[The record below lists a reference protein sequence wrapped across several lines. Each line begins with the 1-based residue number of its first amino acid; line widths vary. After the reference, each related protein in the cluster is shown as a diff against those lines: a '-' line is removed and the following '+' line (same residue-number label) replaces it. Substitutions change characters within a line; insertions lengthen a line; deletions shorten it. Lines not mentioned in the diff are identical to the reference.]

1 MIYILFYNKKIYIFT
16 KMESIPYDK
25 RSGKIWFNGK
35 TVEWADAN
43 IHILNHGLH
52 YASCVF
58 EGERVY
64 EGEIFKLEEH
74 TQRLF
79 HSAKRMGIEVPY
91 SEDEINKA
99 CKAIVNIQK
108 VQNGYVRP
116 LIWRGSEMMAISA
129 QKNKI
134 HVAIATWEWG
144 SYFDPK
150 LKLNGIKL
158 DISSWR
164 RPAPNTIPWDTK
176 ASGLYMICTLSKHE
190 AEAKGFTDSLMLDH
204 EGNIAEATGAN
215 IFFKDKKGEIHTPV
229 PDSFLDGITRREV
242 IKIAKSKN
250 IKVIERKIKPE
261 EMKDFVGCFLTGTA
275 AEVTPVSQISEYKF
289 EVCDVIK
296 DLNETYQNL
305 VRKKSA
311 A

>member
-1 MIYILFYNKKIYIFT
+1 M
-16 KMESIPYDK
+16 IPYDK
-25 RSGKIWFNGK
+25 RDGKIWYNNDLVDWSDVK
-35 TVEWADAN
+35 V
-43 IHILNHGLH
+43 HVLSHGLH

-64 EGEIFKLEEH
+64 DGEIFKLEDH
-74 TQRLF
+74 TERLF
-79 HSAKRMGIEVPY
+79 HSAKRMSITVPY
-91 SEDEINKA
+91 TQTEINDA
-99 CKAIVNIQK
+99 CKNIVNIQK
-108 VQNGYVRP
+108 VKNGYVRP

-158 DISSWR
+158 DISNWR

-176 ASGLYMICTLSKHE
+176 AAGLYMICTLSKHE
-190 AEAKGFTDSLMLDH
+190 AEAKGYTDSLMLDH

-215 IFFKDKKGEIHTPV
+215 IFFKDKDEKLHTPI

-242 IKIAKSKN
+242 IKIAQSKG
-250 IKVIERKIKPE
+250 IKVVERKIEPG
-261 EMKDFVGCFLTGTA
+261 EMKDFIGCFLTGTA
-275 AEVTPVSQISEYKF
+275 AEVTPVSQISKYEFK
-289 EVCDVIK
+289 VCDLIT
-296 DLNETYQNL
+296 DLNKSYQSL

>member
-1 MIYILFYNKKIYIFT
+1 
-16 KMESIPYDK
+16 MESIPYDK

-74 TQRLF
+74 TERLF
-79 HSAKRMGIEVPY
+79 YSAKRMGIEVPY
-91 SEDEINKA
+91 SQNEINEA
-99 CKAIVNIQK
+99 CKNIVNIQK

-144 SYFDPK
+144 SYFDPQ
-150 LKLNGIKL
+150 LKTKGIKL
-158 DISSWR
+158 NISNWR

-176 ASGLYMICTLSKHE
+176 AAGLYMICTLSKHE

-215 IFFKDKKGEIHTPV
+215 IFFKDKSGKLHTPI
-229 PDSFLDGITRREV
+229 PDSFLDGITRREI
-242 IKIAKSKN
+242 IKIAKSKGIN
-250 IKVIERKIKPE
+250 IDERKIKLD
-261 EMKDFVGCFLTGTA
+261 EMKNFVGCFLTGTA
-275 AEVTPVSQISEYKF
+275 AEVTPVAQISEF
-289 EVCDVIK
+289 NFTVCDLIT
-296 DLNETYQNL
+296 DLMDSYQTL
-305 VRKKSA
+305 VRKKTA

>member
-1 MIYILFYNKKIYIFT
+1 
-16 KMESIPYDK
+16 MESIPYDK

-35 TVEWADAN
+35 TVDWADAN

-74 TQRLF
+74 TERLF
-79 HSAKRMGIEVPY
+79 YSAKRMGIIVPY
-91 SEDEINKA
+91 TKAEINDA
-99 CKAIVNIQK
+99 CISIINIQK

-158 DISSWR
+158 NISKWR

-176 ASGLYMICTLSKHE
+176 AAGLYMICTLSKHE
-190 AEAKGFTDSLMLDH
+190 AEAQGFTDSLMLDH

-215 IFFKDKKGEIHTPV
+215 VFFKNQSGELHTPI
-229 PDSFLDGITRREV
+229 PDSFLDGITRREI
-242 IKIAKSKN
+242 IKIANTKG
-250 IKVIERKIKPE
+250 IKVVERKIKPE
-261 EMKDFVGCFLTGTA
+261 EMKDFTGCFLTGTA
-275 AEVTPVSQISEYKF
+275 AEVTPVSQIAKYNFK
-289 EVCDVIK
+289 VCNVIT
-296 DLNETYQNL
+296 DLNESYQNL